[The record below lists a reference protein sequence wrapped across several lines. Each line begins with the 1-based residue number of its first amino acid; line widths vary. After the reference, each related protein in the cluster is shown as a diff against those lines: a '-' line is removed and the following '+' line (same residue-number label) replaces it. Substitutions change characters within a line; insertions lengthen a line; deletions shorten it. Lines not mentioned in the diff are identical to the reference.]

1 MTNLSFITLNGQK
14 HPLSTPCTIRELLNT
29 LQIKGPVV
37 VEHNGT
43 ALLPQ
48 QFDKITIHPGD
59 QLELVAIVAGG

>member
-1 MTNLSFITLNGQK
+1 MTNSSFITLNGQK
-14 HPLSTPCTIRELLNT
+14 HPFPNPCTVRELLNT
-29 LQIKGPVV
+29 LQLKGPVV

-48 QFDKITIHPGD
+48 QFDEITIHPGD

>member
-1 MTNLSFITLNGQK
+1 MTNLSSITLNGQE
-14 HPLSTPCTIRELLNT
+14 HPLSAPCTVRELLNS

-37 VEHNGT
+37 VEHNSV

-48 QFDKITIHPGD
+48 QFDEITIHPGD